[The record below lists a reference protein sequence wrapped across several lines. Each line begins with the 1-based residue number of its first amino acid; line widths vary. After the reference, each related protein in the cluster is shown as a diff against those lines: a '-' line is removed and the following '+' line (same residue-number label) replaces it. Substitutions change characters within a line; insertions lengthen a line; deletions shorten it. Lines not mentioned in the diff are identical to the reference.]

1 MGEYSM
7 QYAKQMLGGVCT
19 ALLMWGVMI
28 IADLIDEFILDE
40 SLGVTGVVFFAAPVV
55 MFIWYVIHCCWKK
68 PDIWHRLAWHVFYS
82 VSFAILWIFGNIGG
96 DVRFGIPQKY
106 RSEWIDLNGVE
117 YAWYGF
123 PALFAFLILCILFL
137 GFRKIVEM
145 LKGQRKSK
153 EGEKEI

>member
-7 QYAKQMLGGVCT
+7 QYAKQILGGACT

-28 IADLIDEFILDE
+28 IADLIDEFILDVNFE
-40 SLGVTGVVFFAAPVV
+40 ATAVAFYGTPLAL
-55 MFIWYVIHCCWKK
+55 FIWYGIHCCWKK
-68 PDIWHRLAWHVFYS
+68 PDIWHRLVWHVFYS

-96 DVRFGIPQKY
+96 DIRFGIPQKH
-106 RSEWIDLNGVE
+106 RSEWIDLNSIE
-117 YAWYGF
+117 YAWSGF

-145 LKGQRKSK
+145 LKKIDDK
-153 EGEKEI
+153 TIEGR

>member
-1 MGEYSM
+1 M
-7 QYAKQMLGGVCT
+7 QYAKQMLGGACT

-28 IADLIDEFILDE
+28 IADLIDEFILDVNFE
-40 SLGVTGVVFFAAPVV
+40 ATAVAFYGAPLAL
-55 MFIWYVIHCCWKK
+55 FIWYVIHCCWKK

-96 DVRFGIPQKY
+96 DIRFGIPQEH
-106 RSEWIDLNGVE
+106 RSEWIDLNGIE

-145 LKGQRKSK
+145 LKKIDDK
-153 EGEKEI
+153 TIEGR